1 MTTIHAKHLSILRS
15 LVEAGFKD
23 EKQIASLT
31 IGDAVKLLRS
41 CRLELDS
48 VLECM
53 QAVKAN
59 KLLSYL
65 IDSTDT
71 EASEDDHET

>member
-1 MTTIHAKHLSILRS
+1 MATIHAKHLSILRS
-15 LVEAGFKD
+15 LVEAGCKD

-31 IGDAVKLLRS
+31 IRDAVKLPRN
-41 CRLELDS
+41 CRIELAS

-53 QAVKAN
+53 QAVKEN

-65 IDSTDT
+65 VDNTDET
-71 EASEDDHET
+71 AEDGHET

>member
-1 MTTIHAKHLSILRS
+1 MATIHAKHLSILRS
-15 LVEAGFKD
+15 LVEAGCKD

-31 IGDAVKLLRS
+31 IRDAVKLPRS
-41 CRLELDS
+41 CRIELAS

-53 QAVKAN
+53 QAVKEN

-65 IDSTDT
+65 VDNTDET
-71 EASEDDHET
+71 AVDGHET